1 MADILA
7 NIIDRKRQD
16 LLDLQKKVSFDTL
29 TQQIADARPV
39 RDFYLA
45 MTQPKRQL
53 CVLSEVKK
61 ASPSAGL
68 IREDFDPVAI
78 AKAYAANGA
87 SAISCLTDEPFFQG
101 SLTYLSAISQAVDLP
116 VMRKDFIIDPYQIY
130 EARAAGA
137 DALLLIAECLSPQS
151 LYSLHKLTGELGM
164 SCLLEI
170 FDPANLDLAQQVI
183 ADQPQTPTLLGIN
196 NRDLKAMV
204 THLDHTLNLV
214 SKIHNLD
221 ILVSES
227 GIKTGKD
234 VRRLRRQGIHR
245 ILIGEYLM
253 RQPDP
258 GIALAKLIADSEI
271 EWPKR
276 DQSPAK
282 SKSTDKSDITNNQ
295 NLARKTNIEKIKNN
309 FCKSKKQNWRIQK
322 NNRMTVMHYLQLA
335 YRKQY
340 HFTGSDLLCRK
351 AK

>member
-29 TQQIADARPV
+29 THQIADARPV

-45 MTQPKRQL
+45 MTQPKGQL

-68 IREDFDPVAI
+68 IREDFDAVAI

-101 SLTYLSAISQAVDLP
+101 SLAYLSAISKAVDLP

-137 DALLLIAECLSPQS
+137 DALLLIAECLSPQA
-151 LYSLHKLTGELGM
+151 LYSLHKLTGELDM

-170 FDPANLDLAQQVI
+170 FDPANLDIAQQVI

-214 SKIHNLD
+214 PKIHNLD

-227 GIKTGKD
+227 GIKTGED
-234 VRRLRRQGIHR
+234 VRRLRSNGIHR
-245 ILIGEYLM
+245 ILIGEHLM

-258 GIALAKLIADSEI
+258 GKALAKLIADSEI
-271 EWPKR
+271 
-276 DQSPAK
+276 
-282 SKSTDKSDITNNQ
+282 
-295 NLARKTNIEKIKNN
+295 
-309 FCKSKKQNWRIQK
+309 
-322 NNRMTVMHYLQLA
+322 
-335 YRKQY
+335 
-340 HFTGSDLLCRK
+340 
-351 AK
+351 